1 MKKVSYLIATLLVF
15 GLTLNVIDGIKVDL
29 EGPSVELEL
38 REAVSQISLPED
50 PWPDDGERKCRCL
63 KNSLGNNVCDRGRFI
78 DFRPICAVLAGP
90 GDCGNWSAN
99 CIGLD

>member
-38 REAVSQISLPED
+38 REAVSQISLP
-50 PWPDDGERKCRCL
+50 
-63 KNSLGNNVCDRGRFI
+63 
-78 DFRPICAVLAGP
+78 
-90 GDCGNWSAN
+90 
-99 CIGLD
+99 